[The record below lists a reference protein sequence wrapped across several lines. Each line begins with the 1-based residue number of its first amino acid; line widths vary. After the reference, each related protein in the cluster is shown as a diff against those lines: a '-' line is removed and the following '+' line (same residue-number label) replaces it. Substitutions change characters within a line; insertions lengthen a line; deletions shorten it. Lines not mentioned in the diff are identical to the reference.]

1 MAFFAE
7 LKRRRVFRVALV
19 YAGVA
24 WAVAQVADVL
34 EPVLNLPEWTVP
46 MVLFLLILGFPIAMV
61 FAWAFDIGPS
71 GIETT
76 PSISHIGPVRIAIYV
91 VLLLV
96 ATIGI
101 VALVNPGTFFGG
113 ADSDVSLASGDP
125 DHPAIRAPYDSIAV
139 LPFENMSDDPSNEHI
154 GSGIAEELRNS
165 LSRVPDLKV
174 AARTSSLILRDAGDD
189 VKTIGE
195 KLSVSTIIQGT
206 VRSAGD
212 DLRITVQL
220 IDTESGFQLWSEA
233 YDRKMTDL
241 IVVQR
246 EMAEQILTT
255 IRVEMP
261 EIMLN
266 RITSTLTNDLEAYDY
281 YLRGRALWR
290 QRSLADSA
298 VPVLKEAISLYTKAI
313 DEDPNFAKAYGAVA
327 EAWMALSHLPDQD
340 YSTAVASAEAAASR
354 AMDLNPDL
362 GRSYHALGMIR
373 FARHDWIGAEQM
385 VREGIE
391 RSPGN
396 VDLSIALGSLLQFV
410 GRLEEARVELER
422 AAQLDPMSRLLGEA
436 QGTLYLDMGRYEV
449 AQEKLSHL
457 AGQGSNEYILAATY
471 WRLGD
476 EVAAEESFRRAA
488 AAIGRSALIA
498 GFLAARNDPG
508 KIPEFVAKLEQDQP
522 VPSDF
527 TWLLEL
533 GAWDAAFDVARK
545 LIEKP
550 DVVWLWSIW
559 DDTFSKFRAHPRFG
573 AFAQRAGFV
582 DYWRAESIADKCRWV
597 EDGFDCSEEE

>member
-24 WAVAQVADVL
+24 WAMAQVADVL
-34 EPVLNLPEWTVP
+34 EPVLNLPEWTVS

-61 FAWAFDIGPS
+61 LAWAFDIGPT
-71 GIETT
+71 GIEAT
-76 PSISHIGPVRIAIYV
+76 PSISRIGPVRIAIYV
-91 VLLLV
+91 ALLLV
-96 ATIGI
+96 ATVGI
-101 VALVNPGTFFGG
+101 VALVNPGSFLGG
-113 ADSDVSLASGDP
+113 GDSDASLASEDP
-125 DHPAIRAPYDSIAV
+125 DHPGIGAPYDSIAV

-165 LSRVPDLKV
+165 LSQVPDLKV
-174 AARTSSLILRDAGDD
+174 AARTSSLILRNAGDD

-212 DLRITVQL
+212 DIRITVQL
-220 IDTESGFQLWSEA
+220 IDAESGFQLWSEA

-241 IVVQR
+241 IVVQQ
-246 EMAEQILTT
+246 EMAERILTT

-266 RITSTLTNDLEAYDY
+266 RITSNLTSDLEAYDY

-298 VPVLKEAISLYTKAI
+298 VPVLTEAISLYTKAI
-313 DEDPNFAKAYGAVA
+313 DEDPDFAKAYGALA
-327 EAWMALSHLPDQD
+327 EAWMALSHSPDQD
-340 YSTAVASAEAAASR
+340 YSSAIASAETAANR
-354 AMDLNPDL
+354 AMELNPDL

-373 FARHDWIGAEQM
+373 FARHDWIGAEQLI
-385 VREGIE
+385 RKGIE

-396 VDLSIALGSLLQFV
+396 VDLRIALGSLLQFV
-410 GRLEEARVELER
+410 GRLEEARIELER

-436 QGTLYLDMGRYEV
+436 QGTLYLVMGLFEAAR
-449 AQEKLSHL
+449 EKLSHL
-457 AGQGSNEYILAATY
+457 VGQGSSEYILATAY

-476 EVAAEESFRRAA
+476 DAAAEESFRRAA

-498 GFLAARNDPG
+498 DFLAARRDPEQL
-508 KIPEFVAKLEQDQP
+508 PDVVAKLARDQP

-527 TWLLEL
+527 VWLLEL
-533 GAWDAAFDVARK
+533 GAWDEAFGVARK
-545 LIEKP
+545 LIGEP
-550 DVVWLWSIW
+550 DVVWFWGIW
-559 DDTFSKFRAHPRFG
+559 DDAFNGFRVHSGFE
-573 AFAQRAGFV
+573 AFAQNTGLV
-582 DYWRAESIADKCRWV
+582 DYWRAESIADKCRWT
-597 EDGFDCSEEE
+597 ESGFDCS